1 MSINRE
7 GVMRNMIRLVA
18 VMVVVGFFV
27 SSAVYAASDKTPG
40 STKQKASATAD
51 VGNKICP
58 VSGQK
63 VDGKNFYEYNGKRY
77 GLCCP
82 MCADT
87 FKADPKKYS
96 AIADKEVMGK

>member
-1 MSINRE
+1 MLGILI
-7 GVMRNMIRLVA
+7 MLA
-18 VMVVVGFFV
+18 FV
-27 SSAVYAASDKTPG
+27 SSICFAQGEVKKLPAHI
-40 STKQKASATAD
+40 KASSVTD
-51 VGNKICP
+51 EGNKICP

-82 MCADT
+82 VCEAA

-96 AIADKEVMGK
+96 AIADKEVTGK

>member
-1 MSINRE
+1 
-7 GVMRNMIRLVA
+7 MRNIVRSVVA
-18 VMVVVGFFV
+18 VVVVGIFI
-27 SSAVYAASDKTPG
+27 SGAVYAASDTVA
-40 STKQKASATAD
+40 SLTQQKKATVVDA
-51 VGNKICP
+51 GNKICP

-82 MCADT
+82 MCATT

-96 AIADKEVMGK
+96 SIADKEIAK